1 MAAPSRPD
9 PELER
14 LLRER
19 AAEIVRLNPHI
30 GARPPAYSDEECAA
44 IERDDEEL
52 EALWNSPEGQR
63 AQSLGYSAADAVDED
78 RGE

>member
-9 PELER
+9 PELEA
-14 LLRER
+14 LLREG

-30 GARPPAYSDEECAA
+30 GAPPPAYNDEECAA
-44 IERDDEEL
+44 IQRDEEEL
-52 EALWNSPEGQR
+52 EALWNSSEGQR
-63 AQSLGYSAADAVDED
+63 AQSLGYSASDAVNED

>member
-9 PELER
+9 PEREA
-14 LLRER
+14 LLREG

-30 GARPPAYSDEECAA
+30 GATPPAYNDEECAA
-44 IERDDEEL
+44 IQRDEEEL
-52 EALWNSPEGQR
+52 EALWNSSEGQR
-63 AQSLGYSAADAVDED
+63 AQSLGYSASDAVDED